1 MVACSIPQFLQLARR
16 GHTQSVTSGGGE
28 GNPLLDIL
36 LLKVLFFLV
45 IKVKDIE
52 KLLKRTTQVSENGWT
67 IWFPLVRYVCF
78 FRVQER
84 TARYLKKHFSVHIFQ
99 TLEKQEVDRVEFTKK
114 QIMLY
119 VFLRK
124 EVNEICEKV
133 TVLKFVAFL
142 NSYCSSHMKAII
154 HLYRELNF

>member
-1 MVACSIPQFLQLARR
+1 MGGRHGVRMLGMFVSSEYKRKQL
-16 GHTQSVTSGGGE
+16 VY
-28 GNPLLDIL
+28 
-36 LLKVLFFLV
+36 F
-45 IKVKDIE
+45 
-52 KLLKRTTQVSENGWT
+52 
-67 IWFPLVRYVCF
+67 
-78 FRVQER
+78 
-84 TARYLKKHFSVHIFQ
+84 KKHSSILIFQ

-142 NSYCSSHMKAII
+142 NSYCSSYMKAII
-154 HLYRELNF
+154 QLYRELNF

>member
-1 MVACSIPQFLQLARR
+1 MF
-16 GHTQSVTSGGGE
+16 
-28 GNPLLDIL
+28 
-36 LLKVLFFLV
+36 KFLFFLV

-52 KLLKRTTQVSENGWT
+52 KLLKHTTQVSENGWT
-67 IWFPLVRYVCF
+67 IWCPHARYV
-78 FRVQER
+78 
-84 TARYLKKHFSVHIFQ
+84 SVSSEYKRKQLVISRNLLFLFQ

-142 NSYCSSHMKAII
+142 NSYCSSYMKAII
-154 HLYRELNF
+154 QLYRELNF